1 MARRLCA
8 TRRAGVSSGRI
19 AAGRRREAG
28 VVTAHAGG
36 LSDTPK
42 ARLTERRLRSWI
54 RKKLPLVAFT
64 LPAWTLVVLV
74 LAIPIVTA
82 VSLSLKNETL
92 DLFGAPQYVGFAN
105 YRADVFNNTFLH
117 SLVVTAII
125 IVIGLAV
132 QLPLGLWLAG
142 ILHRELRGTRLFRSV
157 LLMPMLLTPVA
168 VGLMWRF
175 MFNSDLGIIDW
186 FIRSVGLTQVNWL
199 GSVYGGFASV
209 LIVNS
214 WQNVPFVMLFMLAGL
229 QALPKE
235 PFEAAEVDGAG
246 VWQSFRYITL
256 PLLRSVLL
264 IVTMILI
271 VEGFKL
277 FDIVYV
283 ITAGGPG
290 TATQNVSLLDYRVGF
305 TDLDTSQGAAIGV
318 VMALMLT
325 PVYVLWARA
334 TRE

>member
-1 MARRLCA
+1 
-8 TRRAGVSSGRI
+8 V
-19 AAGRRREAG
+19 EAL
-28 VVTAHAGG
+28 VVVAHAG
-36 LSDTPK
+36 DVPTPP
-42 ARLTERRLRSWI
+42 APRPAERRLRTWA
-54 RKKLPLVAFT
+54 RKKLPLFAFT
-64 LPAWTLVVLV
+64 APAWVLVVLV

-92 DLFGAPQYVGFAN
+92 DLFGSPQYVGFQN
-105 YRADVFNNTFLH
+105 YRNDVLNSTFVH
-117 SLVVTAII
+117 SVVVTVII
-125 IVIGLAV
+125 IAIGLAI

-142 ILHRELRGTRLFRSV
+142 ILHRELRGTRFFRSV

-186 FIRSVGLTQVNWL
+186 FIHTVGLGRVDWL
-199 GSVYGGFASV
+199 GSVNGGFASV

-229 QALPKE
+229 QSLPKE

-325 PVYVLWARA
+325 PVYILWARA

>member
-1 MARRLCA
+1 MACRLCE
-8 TRRAGVSSGRI
+8 TRRAGVSSGRV
-19 AAGRRREAG
+19 AADARTEVGGVTVSGDGLPTPAGSWQAKRSLHTWIRRR
-28 VVTAHAGG
+28 
-36 LSDTPK
+36 
-42 ARLTERRLRSWI
+42 
-54 RKKLPLVAFT
+54 LPLVAFT
-64 LPAWTLVVLV
+64 LPAWALLILV
-74 LAIPIVTA
+74 LAIPAVTA

-92 DLFGAPQYVGFAN
+92 DLFGAPQYVGFQN
-105 YRADVFNNTFLH
+105 YRDEVFTSAFVH
-117 SLVVTAII
+117 ALVVTTII

-132 QLPLGLWLAG
+132 QLPLGLWLAS

-186 FIRSVGLTQVNWL
+186 FIRSLGLTQVDWL
-199 GSVYGGFASV
+199 GSVYGAFASV

-229 QALPKE
+229 QALPNE
-235 PFEAAEVDGAG
+235 PFEAAEVDGAAS
-246 VWQSFRYITL
+246 WQSFRYITL
-256 PLLRSVLL
+256 PLLRPVIL

-290 TATQNVSLLDYRVGF
+290 TATQTVSLLAYRVGF

-325 PVYVLWARA
+325 PVYFLWARA
-334 TRE
+334 TAE

>member
-1 MARRLCA
+1 M
-8 TRRAGVSSGRI
+8 V
-19 AAGRRREAG
+19 
-28 VVTAHAGG
+28 AHAG
-36 LSDTPK
+36 DAPTPQGPRP
-42 ARLTERRLRSWI
+42 AEGSLRTWA

-64 LPAWTLVVLV
+64 APAWVLVVLV

-92 DLFGAPQYVGFAN
+92 DLFGSPQYVGFQN
-105 YRADVFNNTFLH
+105 YRNDVLNSTFVH
-117 SLVVTAII
+117 SVVVTVII

-186 FIRSVGLTQVNWL
+186 FIHSVGLGRIDWL
-199 GSVYGGFASV
+199 GSVNGGFASV

-229 QALPKE
+229 QSLPKE

>member
-1 MARRLCA
+1 MTARADGLASRAAPRGSEGRLQ
-8 TRRAGVSSGRI
+8 TWMRR
-19 AAGRRREAG
+19 
-28 VVTAHAGG
+28 
-36 LSDTPK
+36 
-42 ARLTERRLRSWI
+42 
-54 RKKLPLVAFT
+54 KLPLVAFT
-64 LPAWTLVVLV
+64 LPAWALVVAV

-92 DLFGAPQYVGFAN
+92 DLFGAPSYVGFSN
-105 YRADVFNNTFLH
+105 YRNDVFTSTFVH
-117 SLVVTAII
+117 SVVVTAII

-132 QLPLGLWLAG
+132 QLPLGLWLAS
-142 ILHRELRGTRLFRSV
+142 ILHRELRGTRFFRSV

-186 FIRSVGLTQVNWL
+186 FIRSAGLTQVDWL

-246 VWQSFRYITL
+246 AWQSFRYITL
-256 PLLRSVLL
+256 PLLRSVIL

-325 PVYVLWARA
+325 PVYVLWAKA
-334 TRE
+334 TAE

>member
-1 MARRLCA
+1 
-8 TRRAGVSSGRI
+8 
-19 AAGRRREAG
+19 
-28 VVTAHAGG
+28 
-36 LSDTPK
+36 
-42 ARLTERRLRSWI
+42 
-54 RKKLPLVAFT
+54 LVAI
-64 LPAWTLVVLV
+64 V
-74 LAIPIVTA
+74 LAIPIGTA
-82 VSLSLKNETL
+82 ISLSLQNETL
-92 DLFGAPQYVGFAN
+92 DLFGPAHYIGLQNF
-105 YRADVFNNTFLH
+105 RSDVFTSTFLQ
-117 SLVVTAII
+117 SVIVTVII

-132 QLPLGLWLAG
+132 QLPLGLWLAT

-186 FIRSVGLTQVNWL
+186 FIRGVGLTQVNWL
-199 GSVYGGFASV
+199 GSVYGGFASI

-229 QALPKE
+229 QTLPKE

-246 VWQSFRYITL
+246 PWQSFRHITL
-256 PLLRSVLL
+256 PLLRSVIL

-305 TDLDTSQGAAIGV
+305 TYLDTSQGAAIGL

-334 TRE
+334 TSE